1 MTNMTKKHNT
11 LGGKI
16 QRCRKSLGISQ
27 EELAQRL
34 GVSRQSVAKWE
45 TGQSVPDLNRLVTL
59 ADMLGASLDYLLRD
73 AIPQDAVATAEV
85 APVVQPPAETVAA
98 ACGTQGDGGVSD
110 VAASAG
116 MSSPG
121 REHVCPPFDR
131 QEEILPSVPESE
143 PCMEA
148 AAADAGE
155 QRESGSTVVWSATMP
170 RQAVTGSTSRGRGG
184 AGRVQAD
191 CSREPFGFSTRRL
204 VAACGM
210 ALVTVGI
217 AGLATRWVRSEM
229 YPVQLAMWD
238 GSVREGVWGFVLA
251 HNLDNVFFATCGT
264 VLGGVV
270 LLGGVWISSRRR
282 AH

>member
-1 MTNMTKKHNT
+1 MTDMTKKHNT

-16 QRCRKSLGISQ
+16 QRCRKGLGISQ

-73 AIPQDAVATAEV
+73 TIPQE
-85 APVVQPPAETVAA
+85 AA
-98 ACGTQGDGGVSD
+98 A
-110 VAASAG
+110 
-116 MSSPG
+116 
-121 REHVCPPFDR
+121 
-131 QEEILPSVPESE
+131 VPESA
-143 PCMEA
+143 PAIQASPAVALLAGDRGLYPARSCA
-148 AAADAGE
+148 AAEPVDNVPSVRETCSSPCALQGEKGMLPVPEPEVDNPDSGDRQADGFGGSEMSFSVSPEAGE
-155 QRESGSTVVWSATMP
+155 PGAPSDRKIVP
-170 RQAVTGSTSRGRGG
+170 GRI
-184 AGRVQAD
+184 QAD

-217 AGLATRWVRSEM
+217 VGLATLWVLSEM
-229 YPVQLAMWD
+229 HPVQLAMWD

-251 HNLDNVFFATCGT
+251 HNLDKVFFATCGT
-264 VLGGVV
+264 ALGGIV
-270 LLGGVWISSRRR
+270 LLSGVWISSRRKR
-282 AH
+282 